1 MPKADFNCLATMI
14 GTMPQTDAVEACEQT
29 LQYLKDIPAWPQLPK
44 RSFLENMDIQFSQG
58 FPGAVIKDEKVYV
71 DRAKD
76 LNQPLEMLYSAYLE
90 NNFAKYPVT
99 EEYAAGLYQFLTY
112 TDISVKAVKGQI
124 AGPVTWGMTVTDNDR
139 RAVAY
144 DEVLVDA
151 GAKLLKLKAEWM
163 ESELRRIS
171 KNTIIFV
178 DEPYLTSFGSS
189 YFSLSR
195 EKVISLLEEVFSGIQ
210 GFKGVHCCGNTD
222 WSLVLST
229 SLDILSFDAY
239 GYAESLTLYPEAVK
253 KFVNRGG
260 AIAWGI
266 VPNDEASLQKETAS
280 SLFDRLGEALAPFT
294 RKGVDIPF
302 RQLINQGL
310 LTPAC
315 GLLRLTPAASGTAL
329 ELLSNLS
336 EKVRSKYS

>member
-1 MPKADFNCLATMI
+1 MPKADFNCLGTMI
-14 GTMPQTDAVEACEQT
+14 GTMPQTNAADACKQT
-29 LQYLKDIPAWPQLPK
+29 LQFLKDIPAWPQLPK

-58 FPGAVIKDEKVYV
+58 FPGVVIKDEKIYV

-76 LNQPLEMLYSAYLE
+76 LNPPLEALYSAYLE

-99 EEYAAGLYQFLTY
+99 ADYAAGLQQFLTY
-112 TDISVKAVKGQI
+112 RDISVKAVKGQI
-124 AGPVTWGMTVTDNDR
+124 AGPITWGMTVKDNDK

-144 DEVLVDA
+144 DDVLIDA
-151 GAKLLKLKAEWM
+151 CAKLLKLKAAWM
-163 ESELRRIS
+163 ENELQRIS
-171 KNTIIFV
+171 NNTIIFI

-195 EKVISLLEEVFSGIQ
+195 EKVVSLMEEVFSGIK

-253 KFVNRGG
+253 KFISRGG
-260 AIAWGI
+260 GIAWGI
-266 VPNDEASLQKETAS
+266 VPNEETVLQKETVN
-280 SLFDRLGEALAPFT
+280 SLFDRLGETIAPFT
-294 RKGVDIPF
+294 RKGIDIPF
-302 RQLINQGL
+302 RQMINQGL

-315 GLLRLTPAASGTAL
+315 GLLRLTPEAAGQAL
-329 ELLSNLS
+329 ELLSDLS
-336 EKVRSKYS
+336 EKIRSKYS